1 MKYMEQKKCSL
12 WCLFTFWV
20 PCCDVRFDFRMKTMF
35 GSFLPP
41 IVFLRYLCL
50 FTYWGVQHILC
61 CFFSFV
67 LCTVPYVVSFSGL
80 SILYCPFGIQGR
92 IQDYKLGGGALKK
105 LRRAEGAAKI
115 LGYFVWKITIL
126 RQKIIFFPILGGARA
141 GCAPPPWIRPW
152 YSLTLIYYKNNVSI
166 QIQQLYNVS
175 HRLIKL

>member
-92 IQDYKLGGGALKK
+92 IQNFKLGGRIKK
-105 LRRAEGAAKI
+105 IAPSGGSRENFGVFRVKNHD
-115 LGYFVWKITIL
+115 FTPKNH
-126 RQKIIFFPILGGARA
+126 IFSHFRGGARRV
-141 GCAPPPWIRPW
+141 PPPPLDPPLVFSNT
-152 YSLTLIYYKNNVSI
+152 YLLQK
-166 QIQQLYNVS
+166 
-175 HRLIKL
+175 

>member
-126 RQKIIFFPILGGARA
+126 RQKIIFFQILGGARA
-141 GCAPPPWIRPW
+141 GCAPPPGSAPGI
-152 YSLTLIYYKNNVSI
+152 L
-166 QIQQLYNVS
+166 
-175 HRLIKL
+175 